1 MKIRNDSKRT
11 YFFNGGYVA
20 PGQVVDIL
28 DKAVAEA
35 LIKGYPG
42 ELTCLD
48 NVEAKV
54 IPVVAKQEEVAE
66 EEVTETKKTKSR
78 KKK

>member
-1 MKIRNDSKRT
+1 MKIKNESKRT

-20 PGQVVDIL
+20 PGCVVDIL

-48 NVEAKV
+48 NVEAVV
-54 IPVVAKQEEVAE
+54 IPVVKKEQVVAE
-66 EEVTETKKTKSR
+66 EEVKETKKTKSR

>member
-20 PGQVVDIL
+20 PGCVVDIL
-28 DKAVAEA
+28 DKAVADA

-42 ELTCLD
+42 ELTCLE
-48 NVEAKV
+48 NIEAVV
-54 IPVVAKQEEVAE
+54 IPVVAKQPEEAKEEV
-66 EEVTETKKTKSR
+66 VETKKTKS
-78 KKK
+78 KKKK

>member
-11 YFFNGGYVA
+11 YFFNGGCVA
-20 PGQVVDIL
+20 PGYVVDIL

-48 NVEAKV
+48 NVEATV
-54 IPVVAKQEEVAE
+54 IPVVEKQKEVVE

>member
-20 PGQVVDIL
+20 PGCVVDIL
-28 DKAVAEA
+28 DKAVADA

-42 ELTCLD
+42 ELTCLE
-48 NVEAKV
+48 NIEAVV
-54 IPVVAKQEEVAE
+54 IPVVAKQTEETE
-66 EEVTETKKTKSR
+66 EATETKKTKS
-78 KKK
+78 KKKK

>member
-1 MKIRNDSKRT
+1 MKIKNESNRT
-11 YFFNGGYVA
+11 YFFSGGYVA
-20 PGQVVDIL
+20 PGHVVDIL

-48 NVEAKV
+48 NVEATV
-54 IPVVAKQEEVAE
+54 IPVVEKHEEVAD

-78 KKK
+78 RKK

>member
-1 MKIRNDSKRT
+1 MKIKNDSKRT

-48 NVEAKV
+48 NVEAVV
-54 IPVVAKQEEVAE
+54 IPVVEKQEEVAE
-66 EEVTETKKTKSR
+66 VSETKKTKSR

>member
-11 YFFNGGYVA
+11 YFFNGGSVA
-20 PGQVVDIL
+20 PGHVVDIL

-48 NVEAKV
+48 NVEATV
-54 IPVVAKQEEVAE
+54 IPVVAKQEEVVK
-66 EEVTETKKTKSR
+66 EEVTETKKTKS
-78 KKK
+78 KKKK